1 MRLKLDP
8 ADEAFREEVRA
19 FLRERLSGDVR
30 RRSYIGMHPVHTG
43 DRVWWNEVLGHKGWS
58 APHWP
63 KEYGGPGWTHLQ
75 AHLFEYE
82 CRMAGAPELRWQGIR
97 LIGPV
102 IYTFGTPEQKARF
115 LPDILTGK
123 TMWAQGFSEPG
134 AGSDLASLKTSA
146 ALDGDHYVVNGQKIW
161 TTEANESHWGFFLVR
176 TDNTVK
182 PQRGIS
188 MIVLDLKTP
197 GVTVRGIPTINGEPT
212 TWEVFLDNVQ
222 VPKDQMIGAPGSGW
236 DQGKFL
242 LGNERTASADI
253 EKSWGDLRRI
263 RTVGAAEV
271 RHGKPLIEDPIFIA
285 KLRELELQVQALEW
299 SVLRVLLDA
308 PSEHPVAARASVLKV
323 RGSELQ
329 QRINE
334 LMVEAL
340 GTRSLRVYR
349 RDMAF
354 EPETVTPL
362 WPAHVPG
369 VTVDL
374 LYQRALTIYGGAREV
389 QKNIIAKL
397 AFGL

>member
-1 MRLKLDP
+1 MKLQLDP

-19 FLRERLSGDVR
+19 FLRQHLSDDVR
-30 RRSYIGMHPVHTG
+30 RRSHIGMHPVHTG
-43 DRVWWNEVLGHKGWS
+43 DRVWWNEVLAHKGWS

-63 KEYGGPGWTHLQ
+63 KEHGGPGWTHLQ

-146 ALDGDHYVVNGQKIW
+146 VLDGDHYVLNGQKIW

-197 GVTVRGIPTINGEPT
+197 GVTVRAIPTINGEPA
-212 TWEVFLDNVQ
+212 TWEVFLDNVR

-242 LGNERTASADI
+242 LGNERTASADV
-253 EKSWGDLRRI
+253 EKSWSDLRRI
-263 RTVGAAEV
+263 RAIAAAEV
-271 RHGKPLIEDPIFIA
+271 RNGKPLIEDALFIA

-329 QRINE
+329 QRISE

-340 GTRSLRVYR
+340 GTRGLRVYR

-362 WPAHVPG
+362 WPGHVPG